1 MIAIPSM
8 SGRHVAVLGL
18 GRSGMAAARALVH
31 SGAHVLAWDDDEECR
46 GRAGAEIKLSAKVH
60 VSHFYSKSDFFIK
73 IMTFVESAYF

>member
-46 GRAGAEIKLSAKVH
+46 GRAGAEDVPLADLIVPLLKARP
-60 VSHFYSKSDFFIK
+60 
-73 IMTFVESAYF
+73 MTFGRRSQPTPRP